1 MPAVSPA
8 ILVDSILNAIQ
19 QSGGVGVYVSESVRT
34 HPRHFLVQY
43 LEESF
48 SLWVYIWTLTF
59 GGRQSLP
66 NEYRIQMTSISS
78 PLSINSN
85 GYTILLGYYP
95 DLNIFAGFDCKQHS
109 TFTTGSPSIQINI
122 NAIHNALQNGLA
134 FMTKDNQEIAIAIRS
149 DQFLNYVL
157 NAQILH
163 QYGSDTTTLNLLTKA
178 AQSEEIKP
186 QDIESLTVERKK
198 LVTNV
203 SRYARTA
210 NFRQQVLNAYENR
223 CAVTRTQLKLV
234 DAAHILPVV
243 AQNSS
248 DHVSNGIALSPTMHR
263 AYDNCLIYL
272 DENYQM
278 KLNDDKANELIAHHL
293 HGGLEQLKHLLDQ
306 AIHLPADRNQRP
318 NLQFIREANKYR
330 RISGYY

>member
-1 MPAVSPA
+1 M
-8 ILVDSILNAIQ
+8 
-19 QSGGVGVYVSESVRT
+19 GVYVSESVRT

>member
-19 QSGGVGVYVSESVRT
+19 QSGGVGLYISDSVRT
-34 HPRHFLVQY
+34 HPRHFIIQY
-43 LEESF
+43 LEQTF
-48 SLWVYIWTLTF
+48 SVWVYIWTLTF

-66 NEYRIQMTSISS
+66 NEYRIQMTSVTS
-78 PLSINSN
+78 PLMINST
-85 GYTILLGYYP
+85 GYTVLLGYYP

-122 NAIHNALQNGLA
+122 KTIHNALQNGLA
-134 FMTKDNQEIAIAIRS
+134 FMTKDNQEIVVAIRS
-149 DQFLNYVL
+149 DQFLNYIL

-163 QYGSDTTTLNLLTKA
+163 QYGSDISTLNLLKKA
-178 AQSEEIKP
+178 AQFDEIKA
-186 QDIESLTVERKK
+186 QDIENLTHERKK
-198 LVTNV
+198 IVTNV

-234 DAAHILPVV
+234 EAAHILPVV

-248 DHVSNGIALSPTMHR
+248 DHVSNGIALSPTMHK

-278 KLNDDKANELIAHHL
+278 KLNEDKANELIAHHL
-293 HGGLEQLKHLLDQ
+293 HAGLEQLKHLLEQ
-306 AIHLPADRNQRP
+306 TIHLPADPNQRP
-318 NLQFIREANKYR
+318 NLQFIKKANQYR
-330 RISGYY
+330 RIPGYY